1 MTDRELR
8 RLGRGDLIEILYQY
22 QRREQQLEEQNAELR
37 RRLEERSIRIE
48 QAGSIAEAALSLNRV
63 FESAQA
69 AADQYLEEV
78 QARAERYLAEI
89 RTRASGAP
97 AEEASGAPAEE
108 PAEARAGNLNA
119 TAWRS
124 ACADPGPASGAPAE
138 EASGAPA
145 EGAGE
150 SPDSRLPAGCARAEK
165 TN

>member
-97 AEEASGAPAEE
+97 AEEAGGAPAEE

-124 ACADPGPASGAPAE
+124 ACADPGPASGAPAG
-138 EASGAPA
+138 EADGAPA
-145 EGAGE
+145 GGAGE

>member
-97 AEEASGAPAEE
+97 AEEAGGAPAEE

-145 EGAGE
+145 ERAGE

>member
-1 MTDRELR
+1 MESPGARETKRARGPKREARWRSVTDRELR

-97 AEEASGAPAEE
+97 AGGA
-108 PAEARAGNLNA
+108 
-119 TAWRS
+119 
-124 ACADPGPASGAPAE
+124 D
-138 EASGAPA
+138 GAPA

>member
-97 AEEASGAPAEE
+97 AEE

-145 EGAGE
+145 ERAGE

>member
-97 AEEASGAPAEE
+97 AEEAGGAPAEE

-124 ACADPGPASGAPAE
+124 ACADPGPVS
-138 EASGAPA
+138 
-145 EGAGE
+145 
-150 SPDSRLPAGCARAEK
+150 
-165 TN
+165 

>member
-97 AEEASGAPAEE
+97 AEEAGGAPAEE

-150 SPDSRLPAGCARAEK
+150 SPDSRLPAGRARAEK

>member
-48 QAGSIAEAALSLNRV
+48 QAGSVAEAALSLNRV

-97 AEEASGAPAEE
+97 AGE
-108 PAEARAGNLNA
+108 
-119 TAWRS
+119 
-124 ACADPGPASGAPAE
+124 
-138 EASGAPA
+138 
-145 EGAGE
+145 AGE

>member
-89 RTRASGAP
+89 RTRASGAT
-97 AEEASGAPAEE
+97 AEEAGGASAEE

-124 ACADPGPASGAPAE
+124 ACADPGPASGAPAGG
-138 EASGAPA
+138 ADGAPA

>member
-48 QAGSIAEAALSLNRV
+48 QAGSVAEAALSLNRV

-97 AEEASGAPAEE
+97 AEEAGGAPAEE

-145 EGAGE
+145 ERAGE

>member
-89 RTRASGAP
+89 RTRASGGP
-97 AEEASGAPAEE
+97 AEEAGGAPAEE

-145 EGAGE
+145 ERAGE

>member
-97 AEEASGAPAEE
+97 AEEAGGAPAEE

>member
-97 AEEASGAPAEE
+97 AEEAGGAPAEE

-124 ACADPGPASGAPAE
+124 ACADPGPDSRAPAGEADGAPA
-138 EASGAPA
+138 G
-145 EGAGE
+145 GAGE